1 MTSVLVSLVSFKF
14 LEKLDAKLA
23 SKDDIIAST
32 NEKLL
37 LTNAKVDSMTQE
49 IEKLVDEV
57 ASKDAIIGWTNAKV
71 DSMTQEIEELVDEVA
86 SKNDI
91 IASLDAKLASTNEE
105 LLLTNAKVD
114 SMTQVMEKLV
124 VDLASNEASIVDGS
138 TQEMK
143 ELLASKN
150 ILIDGL
156 KAIIMRETE
165 LICKRNKN
173 ENLRF
178 GSGIGKCLNATPTN
192 TPITP

>member
-1 MTSVLVSLVSFKF
+1 MTRKAIRTLIPPQVVLTTVLVSLVSFKF

-49 IEKLVDEV
+49 IE
-57 ASKDAIIGWTNAKV
+57 
-71 DSMTQEIEELVDEVA
+71 ELVYEVA

-105 LLLTNAKVD
+105 LLLINAKVD

-173 ENLRF
+173 ENLRI